1 MPKANQ
7 NSPDK
12 FEFYTPYKNPKKVE
26 PFNTVGESMTQ
37 EQFAEESEINN
48 IIRSHDR
55 NGVIEHINKGNAIY
69 GDFSNIT
76 DFSEALDQIREAQ
89 NEFQQI
95 PSEIREKFQNDA
107 GQFFK
112 FASNP
117 DNIQELRDLGLAH
130 PEESVAMPTEQA
142 IPQPVEPQNSK
153 GEE

>member
-1 MPKANQ
+1 MKKLKTNVY
-7 NSPDK
+7 
-12 FEFYTPYKNPKKVE
+12 EFYTPYTNQKTVK
-26 PFNTVGESMTQ
+26 PFETVGESLTQ

-48 IIRSHDR
+48 ILRSHDR
-55 NGVIEHINKGNAIY
+55 NGIIEHINRGNAIY

-76 DFSEALDQIREAQ
+76 DFSDALQQIKEAQ
-89 NEFQQI
+89 DEFQNI
-95 PSEIREKFQNDA
+95 PWQIREKFENDA

-117 DNIQELRDLGLAH
+117 DNIQELRKLGLAN
-130 PEESVAMPTEQA
+130 PDDSVAMPAEPA

>member
-1 MPKANQ
+1 MAKSLSKN
-7 NSPDK
+7 N
-12 FEFYTPYKNPKKVE
+12 FEFYTPYQNPKRVE
-26 PFNTVGESMTQ
+26 PFHTVGESMTQ

>member
-1 MPKANQ
+1 MKKLKTNVY
-7 NSPDK
+7 
-12 FEFYTPYKNPKKVE
+12 EFYSPYVNPKIVE

-37 EQFAEESEINN
+37 EQFAQESEINN
-48 IIRSHDR
+48 IIRSYDK
-55 NGVIEHINKGNAIY
+55 NGVIEHINRGNAIY

-76 DFSEALDQIREAQ
+76 DFSEALDQIKQAQ

-117 DNIQELRDLGLAH
+117 DNIQELRDLGLANPEPSSAM
-130 PEESVAMPTEQA
+130 PEEPP
-142 IPQPVEPQNSK
+142 IPQPEEPQNSEGK
-153 GEE
+153 E